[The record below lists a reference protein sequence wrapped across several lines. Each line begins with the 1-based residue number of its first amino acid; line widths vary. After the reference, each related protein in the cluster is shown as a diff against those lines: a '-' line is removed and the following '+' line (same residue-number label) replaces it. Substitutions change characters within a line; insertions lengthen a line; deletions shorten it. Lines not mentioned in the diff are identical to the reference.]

1 MAEVPDTAKRIQIV
15 EELTR
20 QLVEALQHRLG
31 KRLVSV
37 ILYGSYA
44 RGQSEPDSDVDLLIV
59 AEGLPSSSLGRQSFL
74 IPILIEIENPY
85 RESLKPTGWFPYVS
99 AVVKTPEEADCVSRI
114 YFDMVEEAKILFDR
128 EDFFQTVLR
137 KVQTRLKDL
146 GARKVQVGKMW
157 YWDLKPDY
165 RPGEIFEI

>member
-1 MAEVPDTAKRIQIV
+1 MAEFPENQKRIQIV
-15 EELTR
+15 EEITHR
-20 QLVEALQHRLG
+20 LVEVLQSQLG
-31 KRLVSV
+31 ERLVAV

-44 RGQSEPDSDVDLLIV
+44 RGQSGPDSDVDVLIV
-59 AEGLPSSSLGRQSFL
+59 AEGLPSSSLERQSFL
-74 IPILIEIENPY
+74 IPLLLKIENPY
-85 RESLKPTGWFPYVS
+85 RESLKQTGWFPYISTVL
-99 AVVKTPEEADCVSRI
+99 KTPEEADCVSRI

-128 EDFFQTVLR
+128 EDFFRGVLQ
-137 KVQTRLKDL
+137 KVQARLKDL

>member
-1 MAEVPDTAKRIQIV
+1 MADVPDTQKRIQIV

-20 QLVEALQHRLG
+20 RLVEALQSRLG
-31 KRLVSV
+31 DRLVSV

-44 RGQSEPDSDVDLLIV
+44 RGQSGPDSDVDLLIV
-59 AEGLPSSSLGRQSFL
+59 AEGLPSSSLERQSFL
-74 IPILIEIENPY
+74 IPLLIEIENPY

-99 AVVKTPEEADCVSRI
+99 TVLKIPEEADCVSRI
-114 YFDMVEEAKILFDR
+114 YFDMVEEARILFDR
-128 EDFFQTVLR
+128 EGFFRIVLQ
-137 KVQTRLKDL
+137 KVQARLKDL
-146 GARKVQVGKMW
+146 GARKVRVGKMW